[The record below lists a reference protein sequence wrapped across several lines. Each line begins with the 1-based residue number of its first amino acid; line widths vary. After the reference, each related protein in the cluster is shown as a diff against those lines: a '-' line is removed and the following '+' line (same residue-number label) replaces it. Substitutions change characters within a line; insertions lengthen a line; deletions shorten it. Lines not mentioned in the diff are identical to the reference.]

1 MTTTYTQLQ
10 AVGTPATGN
19 DKDAT
24 EYVTVLSLLCRA
36 LMQVDPETY
45 TEMLVTITRGTLAF
59 FLNPNAALHKG
70 ISVFLIRY
78 YPMLSDFTFPASIV
92 QQIIG
97 LYLETLQFKYQHAWT
112 YILPSI
118 SGMVRLFGPQFPH
131 MFDDLLQQLLAIYD
145 SSVKGDAA

>member
-1 MTTTYTQLQ
+1 
-10 AVGTPATGN
+10 
-19 DKDAT
+19 
-24 EYVTVLSLLCRA
+24 
-36 LMQVDPETY
+36 MQVDLETY
-45 TEMLVTITRGTLAF
+45 TETLVTITRGTLAF

-78 YPMLSDFTFPASIV
+78 YPMLSEFTFSASIA

-118 SGMVRLFGPQFPH
+118 SGMVRLLGPQFPY
-131 MFDDLLQQLLAIYD
+131 MFNDLLQQLLAIYD
-145 SSVKGDAA
+145 SSVKGDAAYVAAKPSLHDYSFIVSPSYYIILLFYLSFHS